1 MLRAHLV
8 RSLYNKSDRVRNFCM
23 NPETREIAMNLK
35 NFLAFVGPSVLA
47 MVGLIAVPLLGVA
60 YLSIHSS
67 HVETELVEV
76 KSVVPLFGGLT
87 KTTIEKVPQPVLDEN
102 GHPIKVWEYVGGRNF
117 DTVADPGGLVEA
129 VRKDRSKTSEGQP
142 TSFRQR
148 MYGIY
153 RDVTD
158 VDFWG
163 ALEFTLLYA
172 FITTPF
178 ILVLGF
184 ILAVLINNAVKWARG
199 PLIFCSLLPH
209 IITPV
214 VGSLSIYWL
223 FLDNAIVAALLEQL
237 GAGKVYFLKDAF
249 SIRTLI
255 ILYGVWH
262 TTPFA
267 FVILYA
273 GLQTVPQDALQAAE
287 VDGANYFQ
295 RVRFIIIP
303 HLTALFSFIILIH
316 LMDAYRIFEPVL
328 VFGSN
333 LFANSLQY
341 LTYYILNF
349 EDNYSKAAAS
359 AVLTVMGI
367 CILLLPILRRTYRE
381 QKGVA

>member
-1 MLRAHLV
+1 M
-8 RSLYNKSDRVRNFCM
+8 NF
-23 NPETREIAMNLK
+23 K

-47 MVGLIAVPLLGVA
+47 MVALIAVPLIGVL
-60 YLSIHSS
+60 YLSFQSS
-67 HVETELVEV
+67 YVKTEIVEV
-76 KSVVPLFGGLT
+76 ESTVPLFGGMVK
-87 KTTIEKVPQPVLDEN
+87 KTVEKVPQPVLDEN
-102 GHPIKVWEYVGGRNF
+102 GQPIKVWEYVGGRNY

-129 VRKDRSKTSEGQP
+129 FRKDRSKTDAGQS
-142 TSFRQR
+142 TTFKQR
-148 MYGIY
+148 MYGLY
-153 RDVTD
+153 RDITD

-172 FITTPF
+172 FITTPC
-178 ILVLGF
+178 IIVLGF
-184 ILAVLINNAVKWARG
+184 ILAVVVNSLTKAIRG
-199 PLIFCSLLPH
+199 PIIFCSLLPH

-223 FLDNAIVAALLEQL
+223 FLDNAIVAALLEQI
-237 GAGKVYFLKDAF
+237 GAGKVYFLKSAF

-262 TTPFA
+262 VTPFA

-287 VDGANYFQ
+287 VDGANHFQ
-295 RVRFIIIP
+295 RVRYIIIP

-359 AVLTVMGI
+359 AILTVIGI
-367 CILLLPILRRTYRE
+367 CILLLPSLRRTYRE
-381 QKGVA
+381 QKGLT